1 MVQIFVTGGTF
12 DKEYNYLTGQLFF
25 KNTHISDLLTQGRND
40 VPVDIKTLMMI
51 DSLDMSDEDR
61 KIILHNCRKTKHKD
75 IIITHG
81 TDTMVETAKVIA
93 EGNLKDKTIIITG
106 ALIPA
111 AFGNSSDGF
120 FNLGASLT
128 ISQVLEPGVYICM
141 NGKIFNWDNVRKNKA
156 TGFFEEL

>member
-1 MVQIFVTGGTF
+1 MV
-12 DKEYNYLTGQLFF
+12 
-25 KNTHISDLLTQGRND
+25 LTQGRND

-128 ISQVLEPGVYICM
+128 ISQVLDPGVYICM
-141 NGKIFNWDNVRKNKA
+141 NGKIFNWRLNRFNP
-156 TGFFEEL
+156 